1 MVISDLGKA
10 HGARIE
16 PMFTQCPGGA
26 KGRVC
31 PTSRPCPDPRHIGS
45 GHSWQLRILLH
56 TFLEHVGASEVLLT
70 VPAMGGGVMEKK
82 GLIVKHV
89 TAPPASSDP
98 RGCPASA
105 FSRLPPDSGAAGPCQ
120 VLEHPPPGDS
130 RSTRLRPCA
139 CLVSKSLSECFASF
153 STGLF

>member
-1 MVISDLGKA
+1 MGGTLRSRFQQLGQEA
-10 HGARIE
+10 TGERRA
-16 PMFTQCPGGA
+16 GG
-26 KGRVC
+26 
-31 PTSRPCPDPRHIGS
+31 P
-45 GHSWQLRILLH
+45 
-56 TFLEHVGASEVLLT
+56 GASEVLLT

-89 TAPPASSDP
+89 TAPPASFDP